1 MPRDV
6 CVVGAGVV
14 GLASAVNILENI
26 PDVRVTI
33 IADKF
38 SPNTTAD
45 GAAGVWLPYSLGNT
59 PENLQR
65 RWGETTFHH
74 LETLL
79 KTEES
84 STAGVTALPMFRIS
98 DDPIK
103 EEYWSKTVYGY
114 KQVPTGELVKLFP
127 HAHTKYGEFYI
138 TLLCECR
145 MYLPWLMRR
154 FKEGGGK
161 LINKRILDLQELTG
175 RYDVI
180 VNCTGLDA
188 RSLVADYS
196 VQPIRGQLR
205 RVTAPW
211 IKHAVYDFTSECYAI
226 PCANN
231 TVLGGTTQHG
241 NWNKKPNEV
250 DSEKILKGA
259 RAIYP
264 SLKHATLQHDWAGLR
279 PGRPRVRLESEIRKV
294 GGKEAK
300 IVHNYGH
307 GGAGVTLHWGCAQ
320 DTTALVAELL
330 GEKVNFRKQPPSKL

>member
-1 MPRDV
+1 MSRDV
-6 CVVGAGVV
+6 CVIGAGVV
-14 GLASAVNILENI
+14 GLASAVNILEHI

-45 GAAGVWLPYSLGNT
+45 GAAGVWMLYNLGNT
-59 PENLQR
+59 PEYLQR
-65 RWGETTFHH
+65 RWAETTFHH

-84 STAGVTALPMFRIS
+84 SIAGVTALPMFGIS
-98 DDPIK
+98 DDPMK
-103 EEYWSKTVYGY
+103 EHWSKIVYGY
-114 KQVPTGELVKLFP
+114 KQVPTGEMVKLFP
-127 HAHTKYGEFYI
+127 YAQRKFGTFHI

-154 FKEGGGK
+154 FKERGGK
-161 LINKRILDLQELTG
+161 LINERILEFQELTG

-180 VNCTGLDA
+180 VNCTGVDA
-188 RSLVADYS
+188 RLLVADNS
-196 VQPIRGQLR
+196 VQPIRGQLK

-211 IKHAVYDFTSECYAI
+211 IKHAVFDFTSQCYII
-226 PCANN
+226 PCADNI
-231 TVLGGTTQHG
+231 VLGGTTQHG
-241 NWNKKPNEV
+241 DWNKKPNED
-250 DSEKILKGA
+250 DSEKILQNA
-259 RAIYP
+259 HAIYP
-264 SLKHATLQHDWAGLR
+264 SLKNATIEHDWVGLR
-279 PGRPRVRLESEIRKV
+279 PGRPSVRLETEIRKV

-307 GGAGVTLHWGCAQ
+307 GGSGITLHWGCAQ